1 VNAVVPKCL
10 VAQVAEDER
19 QRGTSVRAQH
29 ARGGRQGL
37 SPPPVQLAV
46 LALLIERPTYVYEL
60 SQRFD
65 DRFGELLPVA
75 TGTVYKAVDGLLKRG
90 LVERMAIEGEEDR
103 RQPKPHYRATADG
116 ARTLRQS
123 LADDMRGDPFQA
135 DMLQRLMSVS
145 VQDARAMLDLVDRY
159 ERVCLEQ
166 LGTLAP
172 APPPLVLGEPQTSFA
187 TLRGELVAE
196 ERRLALEAQMKWV
209 AYARRR
215 IEAVSGGP
223 EAVP

>member
-1 VNAVVPKCL
+1 M
-10 VAQVAEDER
+10 
-19 QRGTSVRAQH
+19 
-29 ARGGRQGL
+29 
-37 SPPPVQLAV
+37 

-65 DRFGELLPVA
+65 DRFGELLPIA

-172 APPPLVLGEPQTSFA
+172 APATFAEPQTSFA

-215 IEAVSGGP
+215 IGAVSGGP
-223 EAVP
+223 EDVP

>member
-1 VNAVVPKCL
+1 MSL
-10 VAQVAEDER
+10 
-19 QRGTSVRAQH
+19 RAQH
-29 ARGGRQGL
+29 ARGGRQG

-46 LALLIERPTYVYEL
+46 LALLIERRTYVYEL

-75 TGTVYKAVDGLLKRG
+75 TGTVYKAVDGLVKRG
-90 LVERMAIEGEEDR
+90 LVERMALDGGDDGIR
-103 RQPKPHYRATADG
+103 PPKPPYRATADG

-135 DMLQRLMSVS
+135 EMLQRLMSVS
-145 VQDARAMLDLVDRY
+145 VQDARALLDLVDRY
-159 ERVCLEQ
+159 ERLCLEQ
-166 LGTLAP
+166 IGALPP
-172 APPPLVLGEPQTSFA
+172 AVVPVGEPRSSFVS
-187 TLRGELVAE
+187 LRGELVAE

-215 IEAVSGGP
+215 IGAVNGGAEESG
-223 EAVP
+223 

>member
-1 VNAVVPKCL
+1 M
-10 VAQVAEDER
+10 
-19 QRGTSVRAQH
+19 
-29 ARGGRQGL
+29 
-37 SPPPVQLAV
+37 

-65 DRFGELLPVA
+65 DRFGELLPIA

-116 ARTLRQS
+116 ARMLRQS

-166 LGTLAP
+166 LGSL
-172 APPPLVLGEPQTSFA
+172 APPPPPLLGESQTSFA